1 MMFVNLDPAA
11 WAVFVTAC
19 FAGIGNILAV
29 ILASIKASNNSKILA
44 EGQRNV
50 AAGTRAQISELAETA
65 NKIHRLANGNL
76 DAVNQKLDVA
86 NRKITE
92 LTAVGPSDAFIVIN
106 EKLDALTNQVAAI
119 RERQHD
125 LANFLNEKGLDFELK
140 SIAERKA

>member
-1 MMFVNLDPAA
+1 MMFANLDPAA